1 MQEGGAMVKCVT
13 YMLWNNTD
21 LSGNTKGMTEEVR
34 QYVRKGECLKKILED
49 HYSCGLIPSLKIP
62 DWCCSVCSLKGKLQP
77 AFWEVE
83 AIEEDDMEH
92 EEDMDENFKDETEA
106 DQSCNANEEE
116 LLALIDSM

>member
-1 MQEGGAMVKCVT
+1 MV
-13 YMLWNNTD
+13 
-21 LSGNTKGMTEEVR
+21 GEEAPGKVQKANDAR
-34 QYVRKGECLKKILED
+34 WRDYGKIVKMKRKILKKILED
-49 HYSCGLIPSLKIP
+49 HYSCGLIPSLKLP